1 MVHVYVLSSIL
12 TFTYPPGILTQ
23 ATGLRLGVIF
33 QTVSGFL
40 AAVVIAF
47 SASWELSLVLMFCF
61 PILASVGYL
70 QVRFLIGRTAK
81 NKTKL
86 EESGKTAVESIDN
99 VRTVV
104 SLGIEEM
111 FITRYE
117 SLLQYPFK

>member
-1 MVHVYVLSSIL
+1 M
-12 TFTYPPGILTQ
+12 
-23 ATGLRLGVIF
+23 
-33 QTVSGFL
+33 SGFL

-61 PILASVGYL
+61 PVLASFGYL
-70 QVRFLIGRTAK
+70 QIRFLVGRAAK
-81 NKTKL
+81 NKKKL

-111 FITRYE
+111 FVTTYE
-117 SLLQYPFK
+117 SLLQYPFE